1 MYDKITPV
9 GNIFSMFSKPSVPF
23 QKYED
28 NLYNGDKTVLEYM
41 VRVRKL
47 KLSTLQYFHVGA
59 TENKEVAIPV
69 FKDGVLID
77 YKFRNV
83 VEKSFR
89 RHPESETWAL
99 NDIAFSNCVKDG
111 YLIAV
116 EGEIDCMSLWQL
128 GFKNVVSTTGGAQSK
143 TPWVSRVP
151 DNVKIYIA
159 YDQDEPGQDA
169 AQELA
174 ERIGLERCYNVKL
187 PGKDSNEFL
196 VNGGTTEEFQELMDE
211 SGKFRVQDI
220 FKIDEVLDRLENNK
234 LKRETTFSRRL
245 TNELGGGIP
254 QSSLVT
260 ISGRTGVGKSTALM
274 NMLVHHANKGKPVLL
289 ISLENDLYFTIQRL
303 LEIKYGKKY
312 KEFTK
317 KEWTSIKKD
326 MVDYPF
332 YIDVSMDSYTVPK
345 IQKIVKQ
352 TKSLFGI
359 EFLGFDHIGFI
370 PLRNETREISTMV
383 RDFKLLARSMGIIV
397 YMISHVRRSQNVND
411 SVSSEDLKGSSS
423 IAQDSDVVLLVID
436 TKVGMEIIIDKARM
450 SKSKL
455 RVPLSFDGETGV
467 MKDDTSRSIHHYDE
481 EVPDAPDA
489 VDGPI
494 TDILA
499 Y

>member
-1 MYDKITPV
+1 MND
-9 GNIFSMFSKPSVPF
+9 NIQSIGSVFSMFSKPSVPF

-47 KLSTLQYFHVGA
+47 KPSTLQYFHVGA

-69 FKDGVLID
+69 FKDGILID

-99 NDIAFSNCVKDG
+99 NDIAFSSCVKDG
-111 YLIAV
+111 YIIAV
-116 EGEIDCMSLWQL
+116 EGEMDCMSLWQL

-143 TPWVSRVP
+143 TPWVNKIP
-151 DNVKIYIA
+151 DNIKVYIA
-159 YDQDEPGQDA
+159 YDQDEPGQNA

-174 ERIGLERCYNVKL
+174 ERVGLERAFNVRL

-196 VNGGTTEEFQELMDE
+196 VSGGTTEEFQKLLDE
-211 SGKFRVQDI
+211 STKFRVQDI
-220 FKIDEVLDRLENNK
+220 FRIDEVLDRLENNK
-234 LKRETTFSRRL
+234 LKRQSTFSKRL
-245 TNELGGGIP
+245 TNELSGGIP
-254 QSSLVT
+254 QGSLVT

-274 NMLVHHANKGKPVLL
+274 NMLIHHANLGKPVLL

-303 LEIKYGKKY
+303 LEIKYSKKY
-312 KEFTK
+312 TEFTK
-317 KEWTSIKKD
+317 KEWIGIKKE

-332 YIDVSMDSYTVPK
+332 YIDVSMDSYTMPK
-345 IQKIVKQ
+345 IQKIAKQ
-352 TKSLFGI
+352 TKSLFGVQ
-359 EFLGFDHIGFI
+359 FLGFDHIGFI
-370 PLRNETREISTMV
+370 PLRNDTKEISTMV
-383 RDFKLLARSMGIIV
+383 RDFKLLARSMNIII
-397 YMISHVRRSQNVND
+397 YMISHVRRSQNPND
-411 SVSSEDLKGSSS
+411 SITSEELKGSSS
-423 IAQDSDVVLLVID
+423 IAQDSDLVLLVID

-450 SKSKL
+450 SRSKL
-455 RVPLSFDGETGV
+455 RVPVSFDGETGC
-467 MKDDTSRSIHHYDE
+467 MKDDNTRSIHHYDT
-481 EVPDAPDA
+481 EVPDAPDT

-494 TDILA
+494 RDELI